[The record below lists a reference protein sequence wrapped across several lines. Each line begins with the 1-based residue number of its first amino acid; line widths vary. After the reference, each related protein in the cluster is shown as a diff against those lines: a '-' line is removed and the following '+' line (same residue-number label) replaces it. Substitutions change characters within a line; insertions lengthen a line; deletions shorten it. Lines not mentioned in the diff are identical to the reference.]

1 MLPWSERVPMLSIN
15 PDAATRDD
23 VARLASELMEAN
35 KRIKRFK
42 EVLTE
47 YGRHHEG
54 CSAQFN
60 TSHSKYRCRCGWD
73 IERKKALEG

>member
-1 MLPWSERVPMLSIN
+1 MVKVTDWRYECRKLQEQ
-15 PDAATRDD
+15 
-23 VARLASELMEAN
+23 
-35 KRIKRFK
+35 IKRFK

-60 TSHSKYRCRCGWD
+60 TSHSKYRCKCGWD
-73 IERKKALEG
+73 RERKQALKGG